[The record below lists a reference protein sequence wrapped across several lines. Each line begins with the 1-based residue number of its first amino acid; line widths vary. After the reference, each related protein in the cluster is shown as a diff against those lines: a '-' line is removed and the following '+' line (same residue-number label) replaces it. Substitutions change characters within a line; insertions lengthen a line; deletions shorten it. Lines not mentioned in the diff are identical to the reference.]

1 MFPLFVSLLYQVAF
15 GTSRFVGTG
24 FEVSGNLCEDCLNL
38 ILVVFS
44 GLLDL
49 REGGKEPRTNIQI
62 ASSFEVFGTF
72 NLVLLILS
80 NQGLEGCHLGVLFIV
95 VLQNVSSHVLV
106 VQTSQFD
113 LTLGR
118 CLDLHFVAR
127 VSLLG
132 NAESFIRNNSKNP
145 WTIRGM
151 RREEKSDYPFKA
163 VREVLV
169 NAMIHRDYQIIGTE
183 IHVDMFDDRLE
194 ITSPGG
200 MLSGGRIQEMDL
212 RRLPSMRRNEIIS
225 DIFGRLHYMDRRGSG
240 IGRILN
246 SYTEFAEKPQFYS
259 DEYYFLVVLPN
270 RSVAEPA
277 QTSIDLPETQ
287 SGSGKTQL
295 SDQKTQPGS
304 EKTQLAGSNA
314 PIDQDWELSY
324 FRDVL
329 LQYRGVGLR
338 QRTLDRIVL
347 LFSKYRY
354 NYHFNRRNIADLFSI
369 TPNGASGFINT
380 CIEHDIIEKIKTDE
394 YCFCSPNQ

>member
-1 MFPLFVSLLYQVAF
+1 
-15 GTSRFVGTG
+15 
-24 FEVSGNLCEDCLNL
+24 
-38 ILVVFS
+38 
-44 GLLDL
+44 
-49 REGGKEPRTNIQI
+49 
-62 ASSFEVFGTF
+62 
-72 NLVLLILS
+72 
-80 NQGLEGCHLGVLFIV
+80 
-95 VLQNVSSHVLV
+95 
-106 VQTSQFD
+106 
-113 LTLGR
+113 
-118 CLDLHFVAR
+118 
-127 VSLLG
+127 
-132 NAESFIRNNSKNP
+132 
-145 WTIRGM
+145 
-151 RREEKSDYPFKA
+151 
-163 VREVLV
+163 
-169 NAMIHRDYQIIGTE
+169 MIHRDYQIIGTE

-212 RRLPSMRRNEIIS
+212 RRVPSMRRNEIIS

-259 DEYYFLVVLPN
+259 TEYYFLVVLPN

-287 SGSGKTQL
+287 SGYGKTQL

-304 EKTQLAGSNA
+304 EKTQLADRNA
-314 PIDQDWELSY
+314 RIDQDWELSY

-329 LQYRGVGLR
+329 LKYRGDGLR

-380 CIEHDIIEKIKTDE
+380 CIERDIIEKIKTDE